1 MRRAQVRLRKAQ
13 AARRYRQVLE
23 RARESPHLLF
33 VERAPLR
40 AAVAVE
46 LVRGGGSGRPAG
58 FWWGTEFYRVQR
70 VVETRREY
78 DAVYYRVVT
87 DRGAFDLRRARRLEP
102 WTLRPSVEW
111 ELTAELEAVEV
122 RRPF

>member
-1 MRRAQVRLRKAQ
+1 MRLRKAQ
-13 AARRYRQVLE
+13 TARRYRRALE
-23 RARESPHLLF
+23 RARETPHLLF

-46 LVRGGGSGRPAG
+46 VVRGSGRGKPAG
-58 FWWGTEFYRVQR
+58 FWWGTEFYRIQR

-111 ELTAELEAVEV
+111 ELTAQLEAIELQ
-122 RRPF
+122 RPF